1 MENIKQSKNKY
12 NYIKIIKNNRDA
24 SKELLKA

>member
-12 NYIKIIKNNRDA
+12 LYIIIKNNRDA